1 MNNNNNNKNLN
12 GNNQGQNQINKNNN
26 NNNSFQNK
34 QTQNNNFNKN
44 QSYNNKPINNNNN
57 NSNNNKPND
66 KSNNKSYSNQNESN
80 HNNNNNTKYDN
91 SVKGE
96 NNKERSFSN
105 QSQQQQQ
112 QQQQYATEKKFTGR
126 CRLFVGNLPVD
137 ITEQE
142 FKDIFAKYGETGEIF
157 LNAPRSFG
165 FIKLDTRINAEHAKQ
180 DLDGFTFKGRCIR
193 VRFASHGA
201 AVRVKNLSPY
211 VSNEYLEQSFSIFGP
226 VERAVVIVDDKGR
239 PTGEGIVEF
248 ERKPASVQCIN
259 KCSEMCFL
267 LTSYPKPIVVEPL
280 EQKDEEDGL
289 PEKSIIRN
297 AQYFS
302 DRENIQ
308 AHFASNNSFEHKL
321 SLKWRELYELEKK
334 IIEEGKKQID
344 QAREMLEYEIEQALI
359 DHKTMKLKEDLRA
372 KQEELQRIED
382 MRKTEFQR
390 RQDMEIR

>member
-1 MNNNNNNKNLN
+1 MNNKVTNGGVGNYLKNNGSNNRTSNFNTNPNNSFKNQYTN
-12 GNNQGQNQINKNNN
+12 NKNNN
-26 NNNSFQNK
+26 SGANFANMKNDPMKSAAKINSNQNG
-34 QTQNNNFNKN
+34 
-44 QSYNNKPINNNNN
+44 N
-57 NSNNNKPND
+57 NSNNNHEI
-66 KSNNKSYSNQNESN
+66 SSR
-80 HNNNNNTKYDN
+80 HDN
-91 SVKGE
+91 REKFNSQ
-96 NNKERSFSN
+96 
-105 QSQQQQQ
+105 QSQQQNSNIS
-112 QQQQYATEKKFTGR
+112 ERKFTGR
-126 CRLFVGNLPVD
+126 CRLFVGNLPSD

-142 FKDIFAKYGETGEIF
+142 FKEIFTKYGEIGEVF
-157 LNAPRSFG
+157 LNAGRSFG

-180 DLDGFTFKGRCIR
+180 DLDGFTFKNRCIR

-211 VSNEYLEQSFSIFGP
+211 VSNEYLEQSFSIFGT

-239 PTGEGIVEF
+239 STGEGIVEF
-248 ERKPASVQCIN
+248 ERKPASIQCIN
-259 KCSEMCFL
+259 KCTDMCFL

-297 AQYFS
+297 TQYFAER
-302 DRENIQ
+302 DAQ
-308 AHFASNNSFEHKL
+308 AHFAPPNSIEQTL
-321 SLKWRELYELEKK
+321 SLKWRELYELEKQV
-334 IIEEGKKQID
+334 IEEGKKRID

-390 RQDMEIR
+390 RQDMENR

>member
-57 NSNNNKPND
+57 SSNNNKPND